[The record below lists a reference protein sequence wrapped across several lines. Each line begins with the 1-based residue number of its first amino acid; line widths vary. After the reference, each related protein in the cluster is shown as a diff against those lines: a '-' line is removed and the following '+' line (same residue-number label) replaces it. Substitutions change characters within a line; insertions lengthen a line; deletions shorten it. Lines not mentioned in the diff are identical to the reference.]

1 MSPYHSSLSLSE
13 AFQQVDIPFRSKS
26 RWVASTAGKFI
37 MIDPLSITGLTISV
51 VDQLLKLGERTAELV
66 DDARAFDDVSWS

>member
-1 MSPYHSSLSLSE
+1 
-13 AFQQVDIPFRSKS
+13 
-26 RWVASTAGKFI
+26 

-66 DDARAFDDVSWS
+66 DDARAFDDVSWSSCQGHSG